1 MKTYKIEIKPT
12 DEQIRLIENT
22 SNICRFIYNEM
33 ISTNKLIYEMSRLI
47 GSENNFMSAYDFS
60 KYVNN
65 ILSKYPSMKWIK
77 SANSKS
83 VKQAMINC
91 GKAFKK
97 FFKKESGFP
106 KFKKKKE
113 FYGVYLPR
121 NNKTD
126 FVVKRHKVK
135 IPMLSWVRLKEK
147 GYLPINA
154 DITSCTITKITNRY
168 YISFLTTEN
177 SVQQQCNKTEGIGVD
192 LGLKEFAVCSNG
204 MIFKNINKSSK
215 IKKIEKRLKREQ
227 KKLSRKFESQKNKK
241 EYATHKNIDKNV
253 LSVQKLYNRLSN
265 IRTEYVKNVV
275 NTLVRTKPKYITIE
289 DLNISA
295 MMKNK
300 HLSKSIGN
308 QKWYFFRIFLMQ
320 QAYKYGI
327 EVRLVSRNFPSSK
340 TCSKCG
346 KIKKDLKLKDR
357 IYMCSCGLIIDRD
370 YNASL
375 NLKNCKKYKKLI

>member
-1 MKTYKIEIKPT
+1 MKAYKVEINPT
-12 DEQIRLIENT
+12 VEQIKLIENT
-22 SNICRFIYNEM
+22 SNVCRFIYNEM
-33 ISTNKLIYEMSRLI
+33 IATNKLIYDMSKLI
-47 GSENNFMSAYDFS
+47 GSENNFMNANAFS

-65 ILSKYPSMKWIK
+65 VLSKYPSMKWIK
-77 SANSKS
+77 TAHSKS

-91 GKAFKK
+91 GKAFAK
-97 FFKKESGFP
+97 FFKKESAFP
-106 KFKKKKE
+106 KFKKKRE
-113 FYGVYLPR
+113 FCGVYLPR

-147 GYLPINA
+147 GYLPINS
-154 DITSCTITKITNRY
+154 DITSCTITRVADRY

-177 SVQQQCNKTEGIGVD
+177 SMQQKCDKTEGVGVD
-192 LGLKEFAVCSNG
+192 LGLKEFAICSNG
-204 MIFKNINKSSK
+204 MVFKNINKSSK
-215 IKKIEKRLKREQ
+215 IKKIEKRLRRKQRS
-227 KKLSRKFESQKNKK
+227 LSRKFESQKNNK
-241 EYATHKNIDKNV
+241 EGATHKNIDKNV
-253 LSVQKLYNRLSN
+253 LSVQKLYSRLSN
-265 IRTEYVKNVV
+265 IRTDYVKNVV
-275 NTLVRTKPKYITIE
+275 NTLVRTKPEYITIE

-300 HLSKSIGN
+300 HLSKAISN
-308 QKWYFFRIFLMQ
+308 QKWYFFKIFLIQ

-327 EVRLVSRNFPSSK
+327 EVRLASRKFPSSK
-340 TCSKCG
+340 TCSQCG

-357 IYMCSCGLIIDRD
+357 TYVCSCGLTIDRD